1 MRTLFIVT
9 VFLCTGLMSYARDN
23 GSGKQ
28 MNTSEKGSALTPIFL
43 SLQSNKELG
52 NAYKS
57 RRPKN
62 NDAVSIYK
70 FKNTKIKKALAFTTK
85 GHRPKLA

>member
-9 VFLCTGLMSYARDN
+9 VFLCTGLMSFAHNN
-23 GSGKQ
+23 GSEKQ
-28 MNTSEKGSALTPIFL
+28 MNTLGKGSALTPIFL
-43 SLQSNKELG
+43 SLHSNEEEGKS
-52 NAYKS
+52 YKS